1 MGTFESAP
9 WDVYREIHK
18 AMRFAL
24 SGVTTMAGA
33 TDAGNDDQLQRL
45 LGEWS
50 DVSFVLAG
58 HHGHEDEF
66 CDPLVERHTPGLR
79 AELEAAHRWSEDA
92 IEQLHTLAASLRTSA
107 TGTPARWELLR
118 QFHLD
123 LADFAAEYISHL
135 RFEEDKV
142 MPALNAAMTNDEL
155 AEVTMSI
162 RMSVPPPDMCI
173 FIRYMAPA
181 MNFSE
186 RLDMLG
192 GMHAGAPPEIFE
204 LFRAA
209 AQDCLP
215 PDDYEAIAVA
225 GGFA

>member
-1 MGTFESAP
+1 MGTYVSAP

-24 SGVTTMAGA
+24 FGVATSAGR
-33 TDAGNDDQLQRL
+33 TDAGSDEQLGSL
-45 LGEWS
+45 LAEWA

-66 CDPLVERHTPGLR
+66 CDPLVERHAPALR
-79 AELEAAHRWSEDA
+79 AELEAAHRWSDDA
-92 IEQLHTLAASLRTSA
+92 IEGLHNVAAELRASEAGSPT
-107 TGTPARWELLR
+107 RWEGLR

-123 LADFAAEYISHL
+123 LSDFTADYVRHL
-135 RFEEDKV
+135 RFEEDAV

-155 AEVTMSI
+155 AAVTMSI

-186 RLDMLG
+186 RVDMYT
-192 GMHAGAPPEIFE
+192 GMRAGAPPEIFE
-204 LFRAA
+204 MFRAA
-209 AQDCLP
+209 AHGCLP
-215 PDDYEAIAVA
+215 AEDYSALAA
-225 GGFA
+225 AAGFA